1 MKIYLLQHDMPSL
14 RREFE
19 LVNQPAYRA
28 NQLADWVYKKGVFDT
43 TGMTNVPAVIR
54 DSVTI
59 MDTRVVERLDSKD
72 GTIKLLVEL
81 SDGHAVETVFIPS
94 PKSVAACVSSQAGC
108 AMGCR
113 FCASAIGGFKRNLRS
128 DEIIQQVLHLWR
140 ESGTKP
146 THVVFMGTG
155 EPLMNLE
162 QCVAAVRS
170 LIDPDRFN
178 ISARHVT
185 VSTAG
190 LPDGIR
196 QLAATHLP
204 ITLAISL
211 HAPNDALRK
220 KIMPLANK
228 HSLDDVLAAAEAFYE
243 SRHREITLEYLLL
256 AGFNDTNVCA
266 EGLARIANRLRCNVN
281 VIVYNPVDHLEFTSP
296 SPAQAA
302 EFVKR
307 LRSRGVNAHLRAS
320 RGGDTQAA
328 CGQLRLRSGAAQ

>member
-1 MKIYLLQHDMPSL
+1 
-14 RREFE
+14 
-19 LVNQPAYRA
+19 
-28 NQLADWVYKKGVFDT
+28 
-43 TGMTNVPAVIR
+43 
-54 DSVTI
+54 
-59 MDTRVVERLDSKD
+59 
-72 GTIKLLVEL
+72 
-81 SDGHAVETVFIPS
+81 
-94 PKSVAACVSSQAGC
+94 
-108 AMGCR
+108 
-113 FCASAIGGFKRNLRS
+113 
-128 DEIIQQVLHLWR
+128 
-140 ESGTKP
+140 
-146 THVVFMGTG
+146 G

-190 LPDGIR
+190 LPEGIR